1 MSTLRDTIRMLVGS
15 PASDRRSSQAMDVD
29 EKDGFGKVRSAA
41 DHQSQ
46 GTAEFFEGSGYTRC
60 IADVCIGFLA
70 NGPILQSASGEPTR
84 DKELTELLLDCAD
97 THPEKFLLVC
107 PPWLDNVRR
116 KSFSLSSSGLN
127 RFLDEM
133 GSLLG
138 RYAYSRREEVQRLII
153 LLLQSTLHIWSG
165 SQTLT
170 DDVACK
176 VQKLCHWLSGLVR
189 DSKISAWRARDS
201 LAVFFDRYLASD
213 PDQISW
219 STPFDDD
226 EEEQVADLLPSAL
239 LPLMSSDKDI
249 RVRFRIA
256 PLIARLF
263 LVAHQVGYPPLA
275 LYKTVLEQ
283 FPVDL
288 FQ

>member
-1 MSTLRDTIRMLVGS
+1 MTTLRNAIRVLVGS
-15 PASDRRSSQAMDVD
+15 PASDHRSSQAMDVD

-46 GTAEFFEGSGYTRC
+46 GTADFFEGSGYTRC
-60 IADVCIGFLA
+60 IADVCVGFLA

-97 THPEKFLLVC
+97 EHPEKFLLVC

-116 KSFSLSSSGLN
+116 KSFSLSSSALN

-133 GSLLG
+133 DSLLR
-138 RYAYSRREEVQRLII
+138 RYAYSRREEMHRLII

-170 DDVACK
+170 DETACK
-176 VQKLCHWLSGLVR
+176 VQELCHWLSGLVLE
-189 DSKISAWRARDS
+189 SKISAWRARDS
-201 LAVFFDRYLASD
+201 LAVFFDRYLAAD
-213 PDQISW
+213 PEQISW
-219 STPFDDD
+219 SASFEDD
-226 EEEQVADLLPSAL
+226 EVADLLPSAL